1 MILDGVRF
9 AQSAGMF
16 SPLEQLEQSLIAEY
30 IQGKGYDPQKLA
42 DVSADVRAKLLI
54 EASVY
59 ASGKLVEVEARSH
72 YLADVHIDVPGTRT
86 PRTSGK

>member
-1 MILDGVRF
+1 
-9 AQSAGMF
+9 MF

-30 IQGKGYDPQKLA
+30 IQAKGYDPQKLA
-42 DVSADVRAKLLI
+42 EVSPDVRVKLLI

-72 YLADVHIDVPGTRT
+72 YLHDVHGDVPGTHKTR
-86 PRTSGK
+86 SK